1 MHKLSYRA
9 DIDGLRGL
17 AILLVVIF
25 HAFPNGIS
33 GGYIGVDVFFVISGF
48 LITGLIIKNI
58 QDGSFSFFEFYGGRI
73 KRLFPAL
80 ILVLVFC
87 YAMGWFTLY
96 ATEYAQLN
104 KHILASSLFVLN
116 IVLWFESGYFDTA
129 SLTKP
134 LLHLWSLGIEE
145 KFYILW
151 PLILLFTYK
160 RKYFTWMLAILFGI
174 SVAINLA
181 LVNTYPDMAF
191 YFPLSRFWEI
201 CLGAILALWLDSPK
215 AQLKQFLEKNRNYLS
230 CLGLVCILIAVAI
243 LDEKSSFP
251 GWWAFLP
258 TIGTALLISTN
269 QSWINQK
276 VLSNKRLIW
285 VGLISYPLYLWHW
298 TILSFYSII
307 SAGERSNFVVLALV
321 AAAFL
326 FAWLTY
332 RYWERLFRY
341 KGNWAVWVLLTAM
354 AIVALASYSAY
365 SRNGLDFRHKAIL
378 DLHGGRPAHLDA
390 GCQKLFNQLTPSFCR
405 VSKNTSPVEII
416 LIGDSVAHNNFPGIS
431 ESAEL
436 KDKNVAM
443 VGWAGQQPLI
453 KTNQEAGFTEN
464 NTQAMNALISQ
475 VGEEKSIKTVVI
487 AFTQPNVNDELII
500 QLKRT
505 INYFK
510 DKNKELVFVLA
521 PPPLSFDPISCVGM
535 PPFRP
540 VINKDCIQ
548 LTKDIPGTYFQS
560 RDLLINVLEE
570 NKVEIFDT
578 YPIICDSKQCQ
589 IRTDKGLKYRS
600 ERYLSTEGS
609 NLIFKTFPI
618 K

>member
-1 MHKLSYRA
+1 
-9 DIDGLRGL
+9 
-17 AILLVVIF
+17 
-25 HAFPNGIS
+25 
-33 GGYIGVDVFFVISGF
+33 
-48 LITGLIIKNI
+48 
-58 QDGSFSFFEFYGGRI
+58 
-73 KRLFPAL
+73 
-80 ILVLVFC
+80 
-87 YAMGWFTLY
+87 
-96 ATEYAQLN
+96 
-104 KHILASSLFVLN
+104 
-116 IVLWFESGYFDTA
+116 
-129 SLTKP
+129 
-134 LLHLWSLGIEE
+134 
-145 KFYILW
+145 
-151 PLILLFTYK
+151 
-160 RKYFTWMLAILFGI
+160 
-174 SVAINLA
+174 
-181 LVNTYPDMAF
+181 
-191 YFPLSRFWEI
+191 
-201 CLGAILALWLDSPK
+201 
-215 AQLKQFLEKNRNYLS
+215 
-230 CLGLVCILIAVAI
+230 
-243 LDEKSSFP
+243 
-251 GWWAFLP
+251 
-258 TIGTALLISTN
+258 
-269 QSWINQK
+269 
-276 VLSNKRLIW
+276 
-285 VGLISYPLYLWHW
+285 
-298 TILSFYSII
+298 
-307 SAGERSNFVVLALV
+307 
-321 AAAFL
+321 
-326 FAWLTY
+326 
-332 RYWERLFRY
+332 
-341 KGNWAVWVLLTAM
+341 M

-365 SRNGLDFRHKAIL
+365 NRNGLDFRNKAIL

-390 GCQKLFNQLTPSFCR
+390 GCQQLFNQFTPSFCR
-405 VSKNTSPVEII
+405 VSKNIGPIETI

-431 ESAEL
+431 NSPGL
-436 KDKNVAM
+436 KDINVAM

-453 KTNQEAGFTEN
+453 KVNQEAGFTEN
-464 NTQAMNALISQ
+464 NTQSMNALISQ

-487 AFTQPNVNDELII
+487 AFTQPNVSDELII